1 MLKCC
6 YKNNYYSQIL
16 QSDPVKRLLNQPNII
31 VKTIPLNTQPKSNFT
46 SNTNTNIV
54 NISTSTFEGKNNG
67 INTDLSRIKQ
77 PDVTVFSTKSS
88 KEENTDDENLL
99 PSKTEG
105 KSEIALLPI
114 QRKKKNCG
122 HYGPCEN
129 ITCDVTVEQCID
141 HDGISLMLAVNI
153 DENEINAP
161 VWKHC
166 KNSSCDALSIDHDR
180 CRRAIIR
187 LNRFNKS
194 KICDICGITLKTRKS
209 RIHHKNC
216 KRQNEYR
223 HNKTD
228 GAQLLKERMRERELQ
243 MLEDAKTKKQDYMD
257 PITGYNRA
265 MDVLRKNE
273 ELIIIPKTESSYQS
287 GIAITSPS
295 NEINRQA
302 NTIGNVSTKYM
313 PNIPPPLVF
322 PQHSVV
328 QSKNAGSNENN
339 ITQTNLTHTP
349 NSKLTPTTSAT
360 TIPSQFIKLTNSP
373 QTSLQSIS
381 LNDWLLSQSHLVT
394 ASSLHSKPFLT
405 PIRVVPITNL
415 ITQPSLLHRTQ
426 GIPKFCIMADNSV
439 PALTIPDIKPVIPTK
454 PIDKPNTNPE
464 GGPKG
469 SPKESHKRKKSGVK
483 KNLRKKNRKKD
494 LKCNYCNKH
503 FSTDWYFKIHVAMH
517 SGEKPFACR
526 LCQESFNNRYDLK
539 KHLTNDHK
547 NENIS
552 CNDCD
557 FTCNSYSS
565 FDKHM
570 KKAHSAL
577 VESHKCSDCNTAFAT
592 IDDLNSHKGKCDGQ
606 IETDIDTAETES
618 ESNEIKKIERKDRDD
633 SNDACSETEEKCING
648 TEKDILDNDKKS
660 QRQEKQSKVSLG
672 EPNGVKVNGVC
683 LRS

>member
-31 VKTIPLNTQPKSNFT
+31 IKTIPLNTQPKSNFT
-46 SNTNTNIV
+46 SNANTNIV
-54 NISTSTFEGKNNG
+54 NISTSTFGDKNNG

-88 KEENTDDENLL
+88 NEENTDDENLL

-228 GAQLLKERMRERELQ
+228 SAQLLKERMRERELQ

-273 ELIIIPKTESSYQS
+273 ELIIIPKTESSHQS
-287 GIAITSPS
+287 GIAITSSS
-295 NEINRQA
+295 NEINQET
-302 NTIGNVSTKYM
+302 NTIGNISTKYM
-313 PNIPPPLVF
+313 PNIPPLVF
-322 PQHSVV
+322 PRHSVV
-328 QSKNAGSNENN
+328 QSKDAGSNENN
-339 ITQTNLTHTP
+339 ITQTKLTHTP
-349 NSKLTPTTSAT
+349 NSKLVPTTLAT
-360 TIPSQFIKLTNSP
+360 TVPSQFIKLTNSP

-381 LNDWLLSQSHLVT
+381 LNDWLLSQSHVVT
-394 ASSLHSKPFLT
+394 TSSLHSKPFLT

-439 PALTIPDIKPVIPTK
+439 PALTIPDIKPVISTK

-464 GGPKG
+464 GSPKG
-469 SPKESHKRKKSGVK
+469 GPKESHKRKKSGVK

-517 SGEKPFACR
+517 SGEKLFACR
-526 LCQESFNNRYDLK
+526 LCQESFSNRYDLK
-539 KHLTNDHK
+539 KHLTNDHS

-557 FTCNSYSS
+557 FTCTSYSS
-565 FDKHM
+565 LDKHM
-570 KKAHSAL
+570 KTHSAM
-577 VESHKCSDCNTAFAT
+577 VESHKCSDCNTTFTT
-592 IDDLNSHKGKCDGQ
+592 IDDLNSHKQNCDGQ
-606 IETDIDTAETES
+606 IETDIETTAETES
-618 ESNEIKKIERKDRDD
+618 ESSEIKKIERKDNDD

-648 TEKDILDNDKKS
+648 TEKSILDSNKKGMK
-660 QRQEKQSKVSLG
+660 QEKQSKVSLG
-672 EPNGVKVNGVC
+672 ETNGVKVNGVC
-683 LRS
+683 LHS